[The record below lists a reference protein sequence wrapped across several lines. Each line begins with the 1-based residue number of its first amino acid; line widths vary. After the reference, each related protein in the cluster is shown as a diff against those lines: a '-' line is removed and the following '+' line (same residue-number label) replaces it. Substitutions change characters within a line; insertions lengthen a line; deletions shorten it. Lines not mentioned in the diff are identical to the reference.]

1 MSRDILHRYLFDNA
15 DVRGQLVQLESSYQQ
30 MLAAQAYPKAV
41 QHLLGE
47 LMAAT
52 SLLTATIKFVGDIS
66 VQLQGDGPVSLAVI
80 NGDNQLQMRGVARWQ
95 GDVDDAATL
104 PELLGKGVMVITLT
118 PDKGQRYQG
127 IVSLEHGTL
136 AACLEEY
143 FNQSEQLPTQI
154 KLFADAK
161 QAAGTL
167 LQVLPSQQE
176 DDEEENEGFNHL
188 SVLTH
193 TIKAEELFTLDAED
207 VLHRLYHEEEVML
220 FEPVDVSFKCTCS
233 RERSAGALKT
243 IDRAELDVIVAED
256 GKIDMGCEYCS
267 ANYSFDAIDIAAIFD
282 GSGDSD
288 NTTVQ

>member
-15 DVRGQLVQLESSYQQ
+15 DVRGQLVQLQSSYQQ
-30 MLAAQAYPKAV
+30 MLTAHPYPKALQV
-41 QHLLGE
+41 LLGE

-66 VQLQGDGPVSLAVI
+66 VQLQGDGPVSLVVI
-80 NGDNQLQMRGVARWQ
+80 NGDNLLQMRGVARWQ
-95 GDVDDAATL
+95 GEFADDAQL
-104 PELLGKGVMVITLT
+104 PALLGKGHMVITLT
-118 PDKGQRYQG
+118 PEKGERYQG

-154 KLFADAK
+154 NLFADAQ
-161 QAAGTL
+161 QAAGML

-176 DDEEENEGFNHL
+176 DKDDFSHL
-188 SVLTH
+188 SVLTR
-193 TIKAEELFTLDAED
+193 TIKAEELFNLDAED
-207 VLHRLYHEEEVML
+207 ILHRLYHEEEVRL
-220 FEPVDVSFKCTCS
+220 FDPVAVSFKCTCS

-243 IDRAELDVIVAED
+243 LALAELEAILAED

-267 ANYSFDAIDIAAIFD
+267 ASYSFDAIDIAALF
-282 GSGDSD
+282 SANSD
-288 NTTVQ
+288 IANIKPQ

>member
-15 DVRGQLVQLESSYQQ
+15 DVRGQLVQLETSYQQ
-30 MLAAQAYPKAV
+30 MLTAQEYPKAV

-95 GDVDDAATL
+95 GDVADDAKL

-176 DDEEENEGFNHL
+176 DEAKEGFNHL

-207 VLHRLYHEEEVML
+207 VLHRLYHEEEVIL

-243 IDRAELDVIVAED
+243 IDRAELDVILAED
-256 GKIDMGCEYCS
+256 GKIDMGCDYCS
-267 ANYSFDAIDIAAIFD
+267 ANYSFDAIDIAALF
-282 GSGDSD
+282 SATGDSGSQ
-288 NTTVQ
+288 TTQ